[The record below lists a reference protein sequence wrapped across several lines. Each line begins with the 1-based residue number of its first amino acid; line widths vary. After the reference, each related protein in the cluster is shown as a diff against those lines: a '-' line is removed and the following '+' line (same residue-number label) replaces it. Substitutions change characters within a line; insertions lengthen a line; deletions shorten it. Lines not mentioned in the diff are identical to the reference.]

1 MPVAVISHLE
11 RSQLEAVLEVTGL
24 ADYFPPDMRVCV
36 DNRYSDERSELLGA
50 ALRVEK
56 HPDRCVVFDNTPSS
70 AEVAH
75 AVLMKCVSFVNHY
88 PKYELLAADW
98 TVGEYRNLDLSSIR
112 TLFMERDDTTPLAV
126 ADYQSNLRR
135 RPPIT
140 KTS

>member
-1 MPVAVISHLE
+1 MPVAVMSHLE
-11 RSQLEAVLEVTGL
+11 HSQLEAVLEVTGL
-24 ADYFPPDMRVCV
+24 ADYFPPDTRVSV

-56 HPDRCVVFDNTPSS
+56 HPDRCVVFDNTPSA

-75 AVLMKCVSFVNHY
+75 DVFMKCVSFVNHY

-135 RPPIT
+135 QPPIT